1 MNNMYESGYYPSGA
15 EFDSNAPWNKQELPE
30 RDIDITCSNTL
41 SKSVSVHTDN
51 YKIDGYDEFG
61 YPCLDLSECNL
72 NEVYEANNH
81 YTAKQAL
88 DLAVEFAKK
97 IYIYTTL
104 DNKDH
109 SALIRA
115 AVEVFNACEG
125 WNEDELEIVVD

>member
-1 MNNMYESGYYPSGA
+1 MNNFDYPAGA
-15 EFDSNAPWNKQELPE
+15 DNDKAPWNKQELPE

-88 DLAVEFAKK
+88 DLAAEFAKR
-97 IYIYTTL
+97 IYTTL
-104 DNKDH
+104 DNKEH
-109 SALIRA
+109 SGLIAA
-115 AVEVFNACEG
+115 AVDVFNACEG

>member
-30 RDIDITCSNTL
+30 QDIDITCSNTL

-88 DLAVEFAKK
+88 DLAAEFAKR
-97 IYIYTTL
+97 IYTTL

-109 SALIRA
+109 SGLISA

>member
-1 MNNMYESGYYPSGA
+1 MYESGYYPSGA
-15 EFDSNAPWNKQELPE
+15 EFDSKAPWNKQELPE

-72 NEVYEANNH
+72 NEVYEDNNH

-88 DLAVEFAKK
+88 DLAAKFAKRV
-97 IYIYTTL
+97 YTILEL
-104 DNKDH
+104 DNKDR
-109 SALIRA
+109 SGLISA
-115 AVEVFNACEG
+115 AVEVFNACKG
-125 WNEDELEIVVD
+125 WNEDELEIVAD